1 VIILEFVMLV
11 RGAWASRNLATSLLS
26 PTSVIKRK
34 SHLVDD
40 RKQEWNLVKQNNE

>member
-1 VIILEFVMLV
+1 MPV
-11 RGAWASRNLATSLLS
+11 RGAWASRNLTTSLLP

-40 RKQEWNLVKQNNE
+40 RKQEWDLIKQNNE